1 MWYNIVYNLI
11 KGVFMRRRRRKDAD
25 KKLLSYEDYII
36 NGMINQ
42 VFIDNTDSENVQFD
56 INSNKKEA
64 LNKGN
69 PTTYMTNTNKDNQY
83 LNPFDNRVFIKDE
96 VYYNIIDKYRGKW
109 SSIFGN
115 DNPIYVEVGTGRGQF
130 ITGLAKKNPNI
141 NYIALE
147 IKEEVLIRAVEKA
160 DRLDLDNVLFL
171 WGSVELLDLYFEDK
185 ELDRIYINFC
195 DPWPK
200 KRNSKRRLTSS
211 LFIDLYEKKLNCG
224 QIHFKTDKD
233 RKSVV

>member
-1 MWYNIVYNLI
+1 MWYNIVYNLV

-42 VFIDNTDSENVQFD
+42 VFLDNENTQ
-56 INSNKKEA
+56 K
-64 LNKGN
+64 
-69 PTTYMTNTNKDNQY
+69 Y
-83 LNPFDNRVFIKDE
+83 LNPFDNRVFIKDG
-96 VYYNIIDKYRGKW
+96 VYYNIVDKYRGKW

-115 DNPIYVEVGTGRGQF
+115 DNPIYIEVGTGRGQF
-130 ITGLAKKNPNI
+130 ITTLAKKNPNI

-147 IKEEVLIRAVEKA
+147 IKEEVLVRAVEKA
-160 DRLDLDNVLFL
+160 DALDLDNILFL

-200 KRNSKRRLTSS
+200 KRNAKRRLTSS
-211 LFIDLYEKKLNCG
+211 LFIDLYEKKLRSEERRVGKECRSRWSPY
-224 QIHFKTDKD
+224 H
-233 RKSVV
+233 